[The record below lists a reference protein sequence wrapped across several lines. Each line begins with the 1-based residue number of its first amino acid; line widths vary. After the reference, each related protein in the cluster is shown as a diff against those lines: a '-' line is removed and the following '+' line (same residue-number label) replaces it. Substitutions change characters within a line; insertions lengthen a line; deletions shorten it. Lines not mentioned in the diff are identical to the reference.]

1 MKTPLARLSSLALA
15 VGCSLAPAL
24 AAAGSDADK
33 AAADALFEQGRALI
47 AEGKYAEA
55 CPKFEESRRL
65 DPGLGTSLNLADC
78 YEHTGRLASAW
89 GLFNATAREAEK
101 RGDTNRAEEAGRR
114 AALLA
119 PRLAKLAIVVPPA
132 TRVPGLEVRKDGE
145 VVGEGQFG
153 AALPADAG
161 QHTIEAAAPK
171 HKPWSTVVRIETDG
185 SSASVEIPA
194 LADAPAEAPSGGQ
207 AAAPFE
213 WTGQRIGGAAV
224 AGAGV
229 LTLAAGAT
237 LGGLAIG
244 KYHASEAGCVSG
256 HTNVCPS
263 AEVSLRKTAGTL
275 ADASTGTLIAGG
287 AVLVAGA
294 VVFLT
299 GGRGASA
306 PKAGNLRWIEASPLA
321 GGGTAGLLVRGG
333 W

>member
-1 MKTPLARLSSLALA
+1 MKTPLARLSSFALAL
-15 VGCSLAPAL
+15 GCSLAPAL

-89 GLFNATAREAEK
+89 GLFNAAAREAEK
-101 RGDTNRAEEAGRR
+101 RGDAKRGEEAARR

-145 VVGEGQFG
+145 VVGEGSFG

-161 QHTIEAAAPK
+161 QHTVEATAPK

-194 LADAPAEAPSGGQ
+194 LADAPDEAPAG
-207 AAAPFE
+207 AAPRRPFV
-213 WTGQRIGGAAV
+213 WTRQRIAGLSV
-224 AGAGV
+224 AGVGV
-229 LTLAAGAT
+229 LGLAAGGV
-237 LGGLAIG
+237 LGGLAIA
-244 KYHASEAGCVSG
+244 KNTASKADCAIVHVNLCNADG
-256 HTNVCPS
+256 
-263 AEVSLRKTAGTL
+263 VSLRGTAGTL
-275 ADASTGTLIAGG
+275 ANASTGAFVVGG
-287 AVLVAGA
+287 AALAAGV

-299 GGRGASA
+299 SPAGDA
-306 PKAGNLRWIEASPLA
+306 PKAAGLRRVEVGP
-321 GGGTAGLLVRGG
+321 TAGADGAGLRLRGE